1 MFKRSILRAF
11 MLGAALL
18 AMTAAVQ
25 AQTTSEIT
33 KRGRVRIGV
42 LTGAPPFGMID
53 AQGNPSGYDVDVANL
68 IAKYLGVPADLVA
81 LTPPARIPALQAGR
95 VDFLVATLAPTPARA
110 LTVDFTI
117 PYNAFQMA
125 IMAKK
130 ESKISKLE
138 DLKDKTVGVNRGSSQ
153 EAALQKS
160 AVPGTKITRFEDD
173 STTAQ
178 ALIAGQIDS
187 IAIPD
192 VIGREIAKTRP
203 DADMDIKFIYFQQPN
218 SLAVRK
224 GSDEL
229 RLWLNNVIY
238 FIKVSG
244 ELDEICRKWTGAPL
258 PNLPVF

>member
-1 MFKRSILRAF
+1 MLKRL
-11 MLGAALL
+11 LVALL
-18 AMTAAVQ
+18 VGVFALSAGAQ
-25 AQTTSEIT
+25 AQTTAEIV
-33 KRGRVRIGV
+33 KRGRVKIGV

-68 IAKYLGVPADLVA
+68 IAKYMGVPVDLVP
-81 LTPPARIPALQAGR
+81 LTPPARIPALQGGR
-95 VDFLVATLAPTPARA
+95 VDFLVATLAPTPERA

-130 ESKISKLE
+130 ASPVAKLE

-153 EAALQKS
+153 ESALNKA

-173 STTAQ
+173 STVAQ

-192 VIGREIAKTRP
+192 TIGREIAKTRS
-203 DADMDIKFIYFQQPN
+203 DADMEVKFIYFQQPN

-229 RLWLNNVIY
+229 RQWLNNVIY

-258 PNLPVF
+258 PPLPVF